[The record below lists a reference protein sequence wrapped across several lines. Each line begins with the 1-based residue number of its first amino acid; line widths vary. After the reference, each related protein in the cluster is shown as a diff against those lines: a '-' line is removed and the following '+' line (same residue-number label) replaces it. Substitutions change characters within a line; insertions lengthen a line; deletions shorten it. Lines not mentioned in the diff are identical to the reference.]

1 MSISSRSLILLLLMG
16 VSLAACDK
24 RSAPSGQDNAATS
37 GEVTS
42 GEATSGEASSGDK
55 EGKAPAYV
63 IDRGKAGTALP
74 DFVFRDDK
82 GKDVTLSAFEG
93 KPILVNLWA
102 TWCAPCVAEM
112 PQLDRIAGEHAA
124 QGLQVLTISQ
134 DMGGADK
141 VLPFFAKKGFTHIRA
156 WLDPE
161 NQFGL
166 HYATGLLPTSVL
178 YDADGK
184 EVARVT
190 GALDWESAEARKLIA
205 EATEG

>member
-1 MSISSRSLILLLLMG
+1 MSISSRSLIVLLLMG

-42 GEATSGEASSGDK
+42 GEATSGEVAPGGK
-55 EGKAPAYV
+55 EGKAPAYA
-63 IDRGKAGTALP
+63 IDRSKAGTALP
-74 DFVFRDDK
+74 DFIFRDDE
-82 GKDVTLSAFEG
+82 GKDVTLAAFKG

-112 PQLDRIAGEHAA
+112 PQLDRIAGEYAA
-124 QGLQVLTISQ
+124 QGLQVLAISQ

-190 GALDWESAEARKLIA
+190 GALDWEGAEARKLIA
-205 EATEG
+205 DATAG